1 MKTSLR
7 ILVAAAA
14 LAIAT
19 PMYAQGGG
27 GGGGGGG
34 RGGDPAA
41 RAAAMKEAMFAGIT
55 LTAEQT
61 KKIDEIQAETAKK
74 RQEMMAGG
82 MDMRSE
88 DGRAKIMELTTNE
101 RKAIRDVLTAEQ
113 QPKYDENL
121 KNMPQGRGRGGM

>member
-1 MKTSLR
+1 
-7 ILVAAAA
+7 
-14 LAIAT
+14 
-19 PMYAQGGG
+19 
-27 GGGGGGG
+27 
-34 RGGDPAA
+34 
-41 RAAAMKEAMFAGIT
+41 MKEAMFAGIT

>member
-7 ILVAAAA
+7 ILVAAAT

-19 PMYAQGGG
+19 PLYAQGG

-41 RAAAMKEAMFAGIT
+41 RAAAMKAAMFANIT

-61 KKIDEIQAETAKK
+61 KKIDDIQAESAKK
-74 RQEMMAGG
+74 RREMMAGAA
-82 MDMRSE
+82 DMSME
-88 DGRAKIMELTTNE
+88 DRRAKSMELTTNE
-101 RKAIRDVLTAEQ
+101 RKEIRAVLTAEQ
-113 QPKYDENL
+113 QPIFDENI
-121 KNMPQGRGRGGM
+121 KNLPQGRGRGGM

>member
-7 ILVAAAA
+7 ILVTAAA

-27 GGGGGGG
+27 GGGG

-41 RAAAMKEAMFAGIT
+41 RAAAMKAAMFAGIT
-55 LTAEQT
+55 LSAEQT

-74 RQEMMAGG
+74 QQEMRAGG
-82 MDMRSE
+82 ADMRSE
-88 DGRAKIMELTTNE
+88 EGRAKMMEMTTNE
-101 RKAIRDVLTAEQ
+101 RKAIRDALTAEQ
-113 QPKYDENL
+113 QPIYDENL
-121 KNMPQGRGRGGM
+121 KKMPQGRGRGGM